1 MTNLQ
6 NIPKNSHPLSQL
18 PGIPQEM
25 ADKFAA
31 SNLTHTHT
39 LLQHCST
46 PQATET
52 LAHQLQIT
60 PPQLKKWV
68 VMANLAQLPSVGC
81 EYCGLLL
88 HAGIISPSQL
98 AQTPFPRLHQQIIRL
113 QVATTRRRDLAP
125 SLQAVQKWVKEAR
138 SLVQQ
143 S

>member
-1 MTNLQ
+1 MTNTQ
-6 NIPKNSHPLSQL
+6 NIPKNSFPLSQL
-18 PGIPQEM
+18 PGIPQEIT
-25 ADKFAA
+25 DKCAA

-39 LLQHCST
+39 LLQHCTT
-46 PQATET
+46 PKAIET
-52 LAHQLQIT
+52 LANQLQIPT
-60 PPQLKKWV
+60 PQLKKWV
-68 VMANLAQLPSVGC
+68 VMANLAQLESVGC

-98 AQTPFPRLHQQIIRL
+98 AQTSFPRLHQQIIRF

-125 SLQAVQKWVKEAR
+125 SLQTVQQWVKEAR